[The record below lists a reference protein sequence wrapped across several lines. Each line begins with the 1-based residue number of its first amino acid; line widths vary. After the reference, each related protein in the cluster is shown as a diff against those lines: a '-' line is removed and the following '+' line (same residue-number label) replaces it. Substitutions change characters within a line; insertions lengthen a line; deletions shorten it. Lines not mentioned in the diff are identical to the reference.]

1 MDYLTVKEVSVI
13 KECSERYI
21 KRLCKDVKLESIQT
35 TSCKGRM
42 KYMVPVSA
50 LSEQEQAIYYK
61 QVKEKIG
68 LSPGL
73 IQEAEKPLKQHSKT
87 VKKAFEEYSEDERK
101 EMAVWCK
108 ILQEWQS
115 VRIKYQKLMPMKTL
129 SANAE

>member
-50 LSEQEQAIYYK
+50 LSEQEQAIYYSK
-61 QVKEKIG
+61 MKKRMA
-68 LSPGL
+68 LFL
-73 IQEAEKPLKQHSKT
+73 LRLRRKPQNAVRTPQKDDLKTTQRKT
-87 VKKAFEEYSEDERK
+87 ERK
-101 EMAVWCK
+101 SCSG
-108 ILQEWQS
+108 Q
-115 VRIKYQKLMPMKTL
+115 TF
-129 SANAE
+129 